1 MKLIIEEHKY
11 EKRYVEKILS
21 EIDALGNADG
31 YVSINYVGYFYSH
44 AVGDCVFI
52 LPKVLLEDK
61 DKQELVFGKYK
72 PEDIIN
78 LEEDGNPMTD
88 EEKNFIYEFAVWIY
102 RAITVYHNDKNTDSS
117 IVYHQTILEVNRGQR
132 HLSNT
137 FLDIILSLIDFNRE
151 NQNFFFYILRNIHS
165 GLNKINWTRTIAH
178 STAIVQKNV
187 PIYINP
193 VNKKRQINFDEELL
207 IIFFSILNY
216 INEHYGFDTPI
227 NCNFPL
233 VTGEKFKA
241 YINGLGTIRLR
252 QIKYKYFSDKSLY
265 LWSLCFAFFDRAKK
279 VVVETGQKDYLLV
292 KNFNIVFEA
301 MIDELVGD
309 PRDTMPSGL
318 KDQDDGKRIDHLYS
332 YKGLM
337 NYDEDKPVYY
347 IGDSKYYKRNNP
359 VGKNSVYKQFT
370 YARNVIQWNLNLFM
384 NDTDDEEIIND
395 KKNFGHIDKLRDDE
409 TEGYNIIP
417 NFFISA
423 TMDKDLNYSRD
434 GIDRTEKNRDRFNS
448 SQFQNRIFD
457 RDTLLVCHYDV
468 NFLYVLS
475 LYAKNDSSE
484 KRTWKEKVRKLFREE
499 IQNVLKEKY
508 KFYAMEAHPQID
520 GHKYISE
527 HFQELLGKVYRPYE
541 NHNTIL
547 SLALDSSDEFKQ
559 ENEQLK
565 RQLKEYFYVEECPLG
580 SDPVAAID
588 KAKAENPTAAV
599 MTADAD
605 QDNILIINVE
615 YSIERRGF
623 LRGFG
628 QEDYELKNPPT
639 LDMFKIKYVM
649 PIVNGGVKDY
659 YEVGSS
665 TFGVKENKPVILFH
679 FIKKHSLD
687 SFHPLRD
694 GSLKEFSIMSLS
706 EIVSSLT

>member
-1 MKLIIEEHKY
+1 MKLIIEEHPY
-11 EKRYVEKILS
+11 EKKYVHDILS

-44 AVGDCVFI
+44 AVRDCVFI

-61 DKQELVFGKYK
+61 DNQELVFGKYK
-72 PEDIIN
+72 PEEIID
-78 LEEDGNPMTD
+78 LEKEGNPMTD
-88 EEKNFIYEFAVWIY
+88 EEKSFIYEFAVWIY

-117 IVYHQTILEVNRGQR
+117 IVYHQTILEVNKGQR

-216 INEHYGFDTPI
+216 INGHYGFDTPI

-233 VTGEKFKA
+233 ITGEKFKA
-241 YINGLGTIRLR
+241 YLSGLGIIRLR

-265 LWSLCFAFFDRAKK
+265 LWDLCFAFFDRAKK

-309 PRDTMPSGL
+309 SRDTMPSGL

-332 YKGLM
+332 YRGLM

-384 NDTDDEEIIND
+384 SDTDDEEIIND
-395 KKNFGHIDKLRDDE
+395 KKNFGHIAKLRDDE

-434 GIDRTEKNRDRFNS
+434 GIDRTEKRRDRFTS
-448 SQFQNRIFD
+448 SQFQNRLFD

-468 NFLYVLS
+468 NFLYVLA
-475 LYAKNDSSE
+475 LYAKDDSSE
-484 KRTWKEKVRKLFREE
+484 KKEWKEKVRKLFREE

-508 KFYAMEAHPQID
+508 TFYAMEAHPHID
-520 GHKYISE
+520 GHKYLSE
-527 HFQELLGKVYRPYE
+527 HFQDLLGKVYKPFDT
-541 NHNTIL
+541 HNTIL
-547 SLALDSSDEFKQ
+547 SLALESDEKFKQ
-559 ENEQLK
+559 ENTKLVSK
-565 RQLKEYFYVEECPLG
+565 LKEYFYIEECPLG
-580 SDPVAAID
+580 SDPVAAIEV
-588 KAKAENPTAAV
+588 AKTNNPVSTI

-605 QDNILIINVE
+605 QENILIIRTKDKSETRKFMV
-615 YSIERRGF
+615 GF
-623 LRGFG
+623 ECG
-628 QEDYELKNPPT
+628 DYELLNPPT
-639 LDMFKIKYVM
+639 LDLFKIKYVM
-649 PIVNGGVKDY
+649 PIFNEGVKDY
-659 YEVGSS
+659 YEVGGSS
-665 TFGVKENKPVILFH
+665 FVIKDNQPAIVFH
-679 FIKKHSLD
+679 FIAKHTIG
-687 SFHPLRD
+687 SFRPLSNNR
-694 GSLKEFSIMSLS
+694 LQEFAVMSLS
-706 EIVSSLT
+706 EIVDSI